1 MAGRCN
7 LFGCDEKKS
16 CPYEYITQ
24 GTSGL
29 VTLCLVKTRD
39 VQLINYNKK
48 QRERFMTID
57 EIKHLNLD
65 GLGCFADLARDKLPM
80 PGNKKRLEEILNK
93 NIIILDYRI
102 NKSNKRENSE
112 CLQMQFMCDGEVYVT
127 FTGSVVLI
135 DQIKAVKDKLP
146 LKTII
151 IKVDKYY
158 SFS

>member
-1 MAGRCN
+1 MPLQIHCAGN
-7 LFGCDEKKS
+7 IWVGNQYGEDPGCSICITKK
-16 CPYEYITQ
+16 
-24 GTSGL
+24 
-29 VTLCLVKTRD
+29 
-39 VQLINYNKK
+39 
-48 QRERFMTID
+48 RESIIMTID
-57 EIKHLNLD
+57 EIKSINLD
-65 GLGCFADLARDKLPM
+65 GLGSFADLARDKLPM

-93 NIIILDYRI
+93 NIVILDFRI

-112 CLQMQFMCDGEVYVT
+112 CLQMQFLCEGDVFVV

-146 LKTII
+146 LKTTV

>member
-1 MAGRCN
+1 
-7 LFGCDEKKS
+7 
-16 CPYEYITQ
+16 
-24 GTSGL
+24 
-29 VTLCLVKTRD
+29 
-39 VQLINYNKK
+39 
-48 QRERFMTID
+48 MTID
-57 EIKHLNLD
+57 EIKHLNLNR
-65 GLGCFADLARDKLPM
+65 LECFADLARDKLPM

-93 NIIILDYRI
+93 NIVILDFRI

-112 CLQMQFMCDGEVYVT
+112 CLQMQFLCEGDVFVV

-146 LKTII
+146 LKTTV